1 MPIFERPKA
10 GSVSPLPLGF
20 SARRVMCMRP
30 RDQIQIDMN
39 VKVKGYLLGALAA
52 ASYGMNPLFALP
64 LYSDGMDPY
73 SVLFFRY
80 LFAIPI
86 LGIMLK
92 ARGRTFAVSR
102 HDILPLVVM
111 GLLLAMSSLSLFL
124 SYNYMEA
131 GIASTMLFVYP
142 IMVAVIMAIFFR
154 EHITAQTA
162 SCILVALVG
171 IALLYKGSDGATLD
185 ATGVMWVMVSALSYA
200 LYIVGVN
207 RPRLKGIATLKLT
220 FYALV
225 FGFSIFIVC
234 TDFGRAL
241 TFPSAWY
248 KWGNLVALALFPTA
262 ISFLC
267 TTQAIQYIGSTPTA
281 ILGALEPL
289 TAVFFGVTV
298 FGEALTPRLMFGIVM
313 IIAAV
318 SALVAGGSITSHL
331 IRFKKM
337 FPRLRRHP
345 RA

>member
-1 MPIFERPKA
+1 
-10 GSVSPLPLGF
+10 
-20 SARRVMCMRP
+20 MCIRP
-30 RDQIQIDMN
+30 RDQTQIDMN

-154 EHITAQTA
+154 ERLTAQTA
-162 SCILVALVG
+162 SCIFVALVG

>member
-1 MPIFERPKA
+1 
-10 GSVSPLPLGF
+10 
-20 SARRVMCMRP
+20 MRP
-30 RDQIQIDMN
+30 RDQTQIDMN

-102 HDILPLVVM
+102 HDLLPLVVM

-162 SCILVALVG
+162 SCIFVALVG

>member
-1 MPIFERPKA
+1 
-10 GSVSPLPLGF
+10 
-20 SARRVMCMRP
+20 MRP

-64 LYSDGMDPY
+64 LYNDGMDPY

-154 EHITAQTA
+154 ERITAQTA
-162 SCILVALVG
+162 SCIFVALVG

-289 TAVFFGVTV
+289 TAGFFGVTV

>member
-1 MPIFERPKA
+1 
-10 GSVSPLPLGF
+10 
-20 SARRVMCMRP
+20 MCMRP
-30 RDQIQIDMN
+30 RDQTQIDMN

-86 LGIMLK
+86 LGIMLR

-154 EHITAQTA
+154 ERITAQTA
-162 SCILVALVG
+162 SCIFVALVG

>member
-1 MPIFERPKA
+1 
-10 GSVSPLPLGF
+10 
-20 SARRVMCMRP
+20 MRP

-154 EHITAQTA
+154 ERITAQTA
-162 SCILVALVG
+162 SCIFVALVG

>member
-1 MPIFERPKA
+1 
-10 GSVSPLPLGF
+10 
-20 SARRVMCMRP
+20 MCMRP
-30 RDQIQIDMN
+30 RDQTQIDMN

-162 SCILVALVG
+162 SCIFVALVG

-313 IIAAV
+313 IVAAV

>member
-1 MPIFERPKA
+1 
-10 GSVSPLPLGF
+10 
-20 SARRVMCMRP
+20 MRP

-102 HDILPLVVM
+102 HDLLPLVVM

-142 IMVAVIMAIFFR
+142 IMVAVIMAIFFCER
-154 EHITAQTA
+154 ITAQTA

>member
-1 MPIFERPKA
+1 
-10 GSVSPLPLGF
+10 
-20 SARRVMCMRP
+20 MRP
-30 RDQIQIDMN
+30 RDQTQIDMN

-154 EHITAQTA
+154 ERITAQTA

>member
-1 MPIFERPKA
+1 
-10 GSVSPLPLGF
+10 
-20 SARRVMCMRP
+20 MCMRP
-30 RDQIQIDMN
+30 RDQTQIDMN

-86 LGIMLK
+86 LGIMLR

-154 EHITAQTA
+154 ERITAQTA
-162 SCILVALVG
+162 SCIFVALVG

-318 SALVAGGSITSHL
+318 SVLVAGGSITSHL